1 MEYNFYIKKLEE
13 QLNKKI
19 RESKTAFKQKKLI
32 MEQKINRA

>member
-13 QLNKKI
+13 QLKKI
-19 RESKTAFKQKKLI
+19 IIMEQKLI